1 MGADEQHR
9 EADPSSVQ
17 QAQEGSQQQLRVC
30 VYARHAPFPP
40 VCSNNL
46 AKEGVLISFADSL
59 TSAGISRPG
68 GPSGERLFPRP
79 NGATSRETLSASRVG
94 KPCDRGLPTC
104 SISLEL
110 QLRGPSLER
119 VDPGCPLCLVG
130 VEAKSCEDVGLLNCS
145 LSLYVEP
152 GTRSAA

>member
-30 VYARHAPFPP
+30 VYAQHAPFPH

-59 TSAGISRPG
+59 TSAGVRTLLTLGVCDFTTYDELCGLQRTWHCVRVSR
-68 GPSGERLFPRP
+68 
-79 NGATSRETLSASRVG
+79 RVG
-94 KPCDRGLPTC
+94 SRLDKGGAC
-104 SISLEL
+104 
-110 QLRGPSLER
+110 
-119 VDPGCPLCLVG
+119 
-130 VEAKSCEDVGLLNCS
+130 
-145 LSLYVEP
+145 
-152 GTRSAA
+152 